1 MEISNAAASARL
13 LCIPPTEVSKVW
25 PHVRQYIEEAALRG
39 GGDFYDIKH
48 GVLNGPDLLWLA
60 WDGDKIIAAAIT
72 RLGTLNNRKICTIA
86 ACGGEGWQ
94 RFGHMIE
101 DLENFAIGEGCNAVR
116 IEGRAGWSRVLKDYD
131 VRSVVLEKE
140 L

>member
-1 MEISNAAASARL
+1 MPSKAEL
-13 LCIPPTEVSKVW
+13 VCIDPSRVREFW
-25 PHVRQYIEEAALRG
+25 PHVEKLIKRAVIRG
-39 GGDFYDIKH
+39 GGDFADIRR

-60 WDGDKIIAAAIT
+60 WDGDTVMAAATT
-72 RLGTLNNRKICTIA
+72 RLGTIGDRKICTIA
-86 ACGGEGWQ
+86 ACGGTGWK

-101 DLENFAIGEGCNAVR
+101 GLENFAIGEGCAAVR

-140 L
+140 I